1 MVTNMSLQFLLE
13 TLPDLTPND
22 RSLIERAYRKA
33 EQAHAGQVR
42 QSGEPYFTHCVAVAQ
57 ILADMK
63 LDAEA
68 IGAALLHDVIEDT
81 DVTLDEVRSEFGA
94 TVASM
99 VDGVTK
105 LKNIPIKMEDNRRS
119 RTADRELEYIRKMLL
134 TMEDDVRVVLVKLAD
149 RLHNMRT
156 LGYMKPEKQRR
167 IAQETLDIFAPLA
180 NRLGIWKM
188 KWELE
193 DLSFRYLDPEAYK
206 AIASALDERRADR
219 ETYMNQ
225 IIAKLRGELTQY
237 GIHNPVITGR
247 PKHIYSIYKKMQ
259 RKQVTFNHIYDVRA
273 VRVIVDTIPQCYLV
287 LGVVH
292 NLWRPVTGEF
302 DDYIAAPK
310 DNYYQSLHTAVLDNQ
325 GKTVEVQ
332 IRTWEMHEHAEYGI
346 AAHWRYK
353 EGTSRSRDDAFER
366 RLNELRRMME
376 FGPEIQE
383 DAATFVD
390 AMKTDF
396 FQDRVYV
403 FTPKG
408 DIVDLPA
415 GSTPIDFAYHIHT
428 DIGHRCRGSK
438 INGQLVGLNYVLKT
452 GDHVEIST
460 SKRGGPSLDWL
471 NEDLGYVRTTRA
483 RNKIR
488 HWFRKQNRD
497 KHIAAG
503 RETLERELKRLSL
516 LDSMSFDSVS
526 QLFNYDKTDDFLA
539 AIGAGDINSGQV
551 TSRILENER
560 REQQAAKQNEP
571 FLKPRPSPTAYLANS
586 GNGVNIMGVTGFLV
600 NIGRCCNPMPGDEII
615 GYVTRGRGV
624 TVHRRDCANI
634 QVEQETDRFIDV
646 TWGHVA
652 SEQRYAV
659 PLEIVAYDREG
670 LMRDISTVIADEQVN
685 MTNIHVVTR
694 QNIATFHLTVEL
706 GNIQQLSRIIN
717 KIECVANVVEAHR
730 RSMA

>member
-1 MVTNMSLQFLLE
+1 MSLQSLLE
-13 TLPDLTPND
+13 SLPELTPHD
-22 RSLIERAYRKA
+22 RSLIERAYHKA
-33 EQAHAGQVR
+33 EQAHAGQKR
-42 QSGEPYFTHCVAVAQ
+42 HSGEPYFTHCEAVAQ
-57 ILADMK
+57 ILADMR

-68 IGAALLHDVIEDT
+68 IAAGLLHDVVEDT
-81 DVTLDEVRSEFGA
+81 SVSLDEMRNEFGP
-94 TVASM
+94 TVTAM

-105 LKNIPIKMEDNRRS
+105 LKNIPIKVDDLRRS
-119 RTADRELEYIRKMLL
+119 RVTDRELEYIRKMLL

-156 LGYMKPEKQRR
+156 LGFMKPEKQKR

-206 AIASALDERRADR
+206 SIAAALDERRADR
-219 ETYMNQ
+219 EAYMSQ
-225 IIAKLRGELTQY
+225 IMTKLRHELAQH
-237 GIHNPVITGR
+237 GITNPTISGR
-247 PKHIYSIYKKMQ
+247 PKHMYSIYKKMQ
-259 RKQVTFNHIYDVRA
+259 RKQVDFKQIYDVRA

-287 LGVVH
+287 LGIVH
-292 NLWRPVTGEF
+292 NLWRPIRTEF
-302 DDYIAAPK
+302 DDYIASPK
-310 DNYYQSLHTAVLDNQ
+310 DNFYQSLHTAILDDD

-353 EGTSRSRDDAFER
+353 EGSSRDRDEAFER
-366 RLNELRRMME
+366 RLSNLRRMME

-383 DAATFVD
+383 DAATFID
-390 AMKTDF
+390 AMKTDV

-408 DIVDLPA
+408 DIVDLPS

-438 INGQLVGLNYVLKT
+438 INGSLVSLNYVLKT

-471 NEDLGYVRTTRA
+471 NQNLGYVKTTRA

-516 LDSMSFDSVS
+516 LDNTSFDSVAH
-526 QLFNYDKTDDFLA
+526 LFGYEKLDDFLA

-551 TSRILENER
+551 TNRILENEH
-560 REQQAAKQNEP
+560 REQQEAKQNEP
-571 FLKPRPSPTAYLANS
+571 FFKPRPSPASFLSGT
-586 GNGVNIMGVTGFLV
+586 GNGVSIMGTSGFLV
-600 NIGRCCNPMPGDEII
+600 NIGRCCNPMPGDDII

-624 TVHRRDCANI
+624 TVHRRDCAN
-634 QVEQETDRFIDV
+634 VHPEQESDRFIEV
-646 TWGHVA
+646 AWGHVA
-652 SEQRYAV
+652 NENRYAV

-685 MTNIHVVTR
+685 MTNINVATR

-706 GNIQQLSRIIN
+706 ANIQQLSRILN
-717 KIECVANVVEAHR
+717 RIECIANVVEAHR
-730 RSMA
+730 RHMA